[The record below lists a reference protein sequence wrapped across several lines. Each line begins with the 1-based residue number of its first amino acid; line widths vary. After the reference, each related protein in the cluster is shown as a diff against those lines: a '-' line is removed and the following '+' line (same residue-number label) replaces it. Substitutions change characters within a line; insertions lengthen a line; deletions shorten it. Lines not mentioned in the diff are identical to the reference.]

1 MGLRERLGGEL
12 RWTLNLAVY
21 GVGGVLLSL
30 LVCSG
35 WGYGRISGKDERISR
50 YTKFEVGNGSR
61 ISFWRGK
68 WCRDVALKVAFQV
81 LFGIARVKDAS
92 VANHLE
98 FLGVS
103 CF

>member
-1 MGLRERLGGEL
+1 
-12 RWTLNLAVY
+12 
-21 GVGGVLLSL
+21 
-30 LVCSG
+30 
-35 WGYGRISGKDERISR
+35 
-50 YTKFEVGNGSR
+50 VGNGSR

>member
-30 LVCSG
+30 RVWSG

-50 YTKFEVGNGSR
+50 VIPSLRWGMDPGLVFGVVSGVGMWLLR
-61 ISFWRGK
+61 
-68 WCRDVALKVAFQV
+68 
-81 LFGIARVKDAS
+81 
-92 VANHLE
+92 
-98 FLGVS
+98 
-103 CF
+103 

>member
-1 MGLRERLGGEL
+1 MDSKFGSLWDGWCSLEPAG
-12 RWTLNLAVY
+12 VF
-21 GVGGVLLSL
+21 GVGLWKNIRKVWENFS
-30 LVCSG
+30 CH
-35 WGYGRISGKDERISR
+35 
-50 YTKFEVGNGSR
+50 TKFEVGNGSR

>member
-50 YTKFEVGNGSR
+50 VIPSLR
-61 ISFWRGK
+61 RGK